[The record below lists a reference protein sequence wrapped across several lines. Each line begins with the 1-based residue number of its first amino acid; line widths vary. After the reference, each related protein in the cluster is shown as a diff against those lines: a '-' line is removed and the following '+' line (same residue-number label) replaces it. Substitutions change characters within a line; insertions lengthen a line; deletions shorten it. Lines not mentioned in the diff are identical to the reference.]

1 MSNPFFLPAS
11 TFSVGPGSTST
22 GITSAKDLM
31 FGVPGYSNSESLDNM
46 NRGDIAAQMADVIG
60 ITSRNM
66 LKPSGGIGGSAAGSS
81 SGFGAN
87 LDTAR
92 LAMTGLG
99 TIGNL
104 WAAFQAQKLAKKQ
117 FAFTKRIT
125 EANLANQVQ
134 SYNTTLE
141 DRGRSRAFAEGQSA
155 SDAQA
160 YINKNRLTT
169 GG

>member
-1 MSNPFFLPAS
+1 MVNPFMLPVSA
-11 TFSVGPGSTST
+11 FSIGPGSMST
-22 GITSAKDLM
+22 GISSPQDLM
-31 FGVPGYSNSESLDNM
+31 FGIPGYGDSVPMGEMALD
-46 NRGDIAAQMADVIG
+46 GVG
-60 ITSRNM
+60 KGVTTPG
-66 LKPSGGIGGSAAGSS
+66 L
-81 SGFGAN
+81 GFGLN
-87 LDTAR
+87 LDTAK
-92 LAMTGLG
+92 LALSGLG

-117 FAFTKRIT
+117 FDFTKRIT
-125 EANLANQVQ
+125 ETNLANQVQ

-160 YINKNRLTT
+160 YIDKNRLTT